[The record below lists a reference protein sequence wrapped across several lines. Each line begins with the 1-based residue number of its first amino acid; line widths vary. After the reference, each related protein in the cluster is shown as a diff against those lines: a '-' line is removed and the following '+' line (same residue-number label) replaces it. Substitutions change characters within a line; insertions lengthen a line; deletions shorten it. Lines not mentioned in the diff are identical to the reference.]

1 MRTVGVEEEYL
12 LVRPDGEVVG
22 LAGAVLAL
30 AAAEPDDGDEPAP
43 SGWPGH
49 RGVLPPERRMPH
61 RPDEPGGD
69 LEGELKEQMIETGT
83 RPCTDLAELR
93 EEIGLGRSR
102 ATSAAH
108 RAGAE
113 VAALGTAPPRV
124 VPTLSPGA
132 RYSEINR
139 EFALTAR
146 EQLTCGCHVHVGIA
160 DAEEGVAVLDRIAPW
175 LPVLL
180 AISGNSP
187 FWNGEDSGYASF
199 RSQVWNRW
207 PTAGPVP
214 AFGSAAEYQRVVSEL
229 IATGAILDT
238 GMIYF
243 DARLSARYPTV
254 EVRIADVCLQADD
267 AALLAALVRGLVETA
282 ARSAAAGEE
291 VQATRVEQLRAASWR
306 AARSG
311 LRGSL
316 VSPVTFRPLPA
327 REVVQQLLAH
337 VRDVLEDYGDL
348 EPVTELLEGPWRRGT
363 GATRQR
369 AWLAES
375 GDLQHVVRRAAALTA
390 R

>member
-22 LAGAVLAL
+22 VAGAVLAL
-30 AAAEPDDGDEPAP
+30 ADPPA
-43 SGWPGH
+43 
-49 RGVLPPERRMPH
+49 GV
-61 RPDEPGGD
+61 DAEPGGD
-69 LEGELKEQMIETGT
+69 LERELKEQMIETGT
-83 RPCTDLAELR
+83 RPCTDLGELR
-93 EEIGLGRSR
+93 EEIGAGRDR
-102 ATSAAH
+102 AATAA
-108 RAGAE
+108 RRVGAD
-113 VAALGTAPPRV
+113 VAALATAPPPV

-132 RYSEINR
+132 RYREINR
-139 EFALTAR
+139 EFALTSR

-160 DAEEGVAVLDRIAPW
+160 DADEGVAVLDRIAPW

-180 AISGNSP
+180 AVSGNSP
-187 FWNGEDSGYASF
+187 FWNGQDSGYASF

-214 AFGSAAEYQRVVSEL
+214 AFGSADRYRQVVDDL

-238 GMIYF
+238 GMVYF
-243 DARLSARYPTV
+243 DARLSARYPTL

-282 ARSAAAGEE
+282 ARAAAAGEPARD
-291 VQATRVEQLRAASWR
+291 VRVEQLRAASWR

-311 LRGSL
+311 LGGSL
-316 VSPVTFRPLPA
+316 VSPLTFTPVPA
-327 REVVQQLLAH
+327 GEAVDQLVAH
-337 VRDVLEDYGDL
+337 VRPALEDAGDL
-348 EPVTELLEGPWRRGT
+348 DAVTELLQGPWRRGT

-369 AWLAES
+369 AWFGES
-375 GDLQHVVRRAAALTA
+375 GGDLAHVVRRATALTS